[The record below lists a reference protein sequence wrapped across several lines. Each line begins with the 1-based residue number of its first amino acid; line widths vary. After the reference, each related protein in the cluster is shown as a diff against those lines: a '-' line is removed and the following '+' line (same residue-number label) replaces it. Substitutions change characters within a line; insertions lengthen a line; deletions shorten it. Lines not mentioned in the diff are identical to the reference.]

1 MREYIV
7 RGSDFVLGAEQIQHP
22 IVALAAVSIGIIRNR
37 RYRSAQALCGDN
49 QLPGQAPVLN
59 RYETA
64 PADLDT
70 YNRSGMRIETGST
83 GFRVC
88 RSPREPPLLKLGFN
102 RATSS
107 YRHRRLPRDNTQ
119 QVAVL
124 CPGARGGG
132 RLRESVAI

>member
-1 MREYIV
+1 MSGGVGGAMREYIV

-37 RYRSAQALCGDN
+37 RNRSAQALCGDN

-70 YNRSGMRIETGST
+70 YNRSGMRIETG
-83 GFRVC
+83 FDAI
-88 RSPREPPLLKLGFN
+88 PRM
-102 RATSS
+102 
-107 YRHRRLPRDNTQ
+107 
-119 QVAVL
+119 
-124 CPGARGGG
+124 
-132 RLRESVAI
+132 SVAAGTPAAEAGLQPGDVIVSPSPPAEG